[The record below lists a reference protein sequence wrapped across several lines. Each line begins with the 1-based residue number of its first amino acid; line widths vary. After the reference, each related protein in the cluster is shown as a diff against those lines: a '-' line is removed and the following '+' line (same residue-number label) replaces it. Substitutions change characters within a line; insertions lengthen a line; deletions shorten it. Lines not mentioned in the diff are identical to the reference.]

1 MQLSQ
6 AIASAISKKSFEL
19 ILLPTEQCNFRC
31 FYCYEDFK
39 LKAMKRS
46 TIDAVKNFITHRGEL
61 DHFSISWFGG
71 EPMLALPIIE
81 EISDHVKSLVENG
94 QFKKFQSAITT
105 NGFFLTNEN
114 LDTLYKSGVTKF
126 QITLDG
132 DKETHDSLRKDSKG
146 RGTFDTIWAH
156 LENIKRRTDLPDVEV
171 YLRMHYQSS
180 TASRVKDFI
189 PEVDSAFLDD
199 SRFKL
204 LFHSVEPLGGPNDEI
219 LKQMSGAE
227 KHQLEKE
234 FKDLMLHGR
243 QLAKSFIQPEGV
255 YICYAAKTNSLII
268 RSDGSLA
275 KCTVALSDTRNSVGK
290 LQADGSLVVDG
301 QKMTVWIDNLKS
313 KNLQQLSCPYSFMK
327 KASIS

>member
-1 MQLSQ
+1 MQLSN
-6 AIASAISKKSFEL
+6 AIASAISQKSFEL

-46 TIDAVKNFITHRGEL
+46 TIDAVKNFITRRGDL

-81 EISDHVKSLVENG
+81 EISDHVKSLVDQG

-105 NGFFLTNEN
+105 NGFFLSNDN
-114 LDTLYKSGVTKF
+114 LDTLYKSGVKKF

-132 DKETHDSLRKDSKG
+132 DKEIHDSLRKDSKG
-146 RGTFDTIWAH
+146 RGTFDSIWAH
-156 LENIKRRTDLPDVEV
+156 LENIKRRTDLLDLEV
-171 YLRMHYQSS
+171 YLRLHYQPS
-180 TASRVKDFI
+180 TASSIKDFVPKI
-189 PEVDSAFLDD
+189 DSAFLDD

-204 LFHSVEPLGGPNDEI
+204 LFHSVEPLGGPNDRI

-227 KHQLEKE
+227 KFQLEAE
-234 FKDLMLHGR
+234 FRQLMLHGR
-243 QLAKSFIQPEGV
+243 QLAKSFIQPDGV

-275 KCTVALSDTRNSVGK
+275 KCTVALSDTRNSVGT
-290 LQADGSLVVDG
+290 LHTDGSLVVDG
-301 QKMTVWIDNLKS
+301 KKMTVWIDNLKS
-313 KNLQQLSCPYSFMK
+313 KDLKQLACPYSFMK
-327 KASIS
+327 KASTS